1 MVEDG
6 NDIFPKEND
15 FHSRFVFLFR
25 NEPRKDF
32 SFGSPQNRRKP
43 YLTTREW
50 RLDDAEVT
58 RSLITNVSQASSETK
73 VSPLGGTKKLKW
85 ATGKKHENP
94 SLGFIGLFHSKKWNT
109 SLFEGSFYI
118 NRPV

>member
-6 NDIFPKEND
+6 NDIFPKKTTFIHEV
-15 FHSRFVFLFR
+15 RLFR

-32 SFGSPQNRRKP
+32 SFGEPQNHRKP

-58 RSLITNVSQASSETK
+58 RSLITNVSQASSEMK

-85 ATGKKHENP
+85 ATGKKHESP
-94 SLGFIGLFHSKKWNT
+94 SLGLCF
-109 SLFEGSFYI
+109 
-118 NRPV
+118 